1 MGEKSRYEQHQEGRR
16 KKSNEKQF
24 TEPNETKSFVFPIN
38 NGEKKQ
44 SLQTEEELQ
53 INSIQLL
60 NFQRQ
65 HKIKGNDML
74 FNHSKK
80 KIQQRLQV
88 YLNNNENKKNELN
101 KLTQEKNE

>member
-1 MGEKSRYEQHQEGRR
+1 MNNTKREEEK
-16 KKSNEKQF
+16 KAIEKQF

-53 INSIQLL
+53 IKSIQLR

-65 HKIKGNDML
+65 HKIKTNDLL
-74 FNHSKK
+74 FNSSK
-80 KIQQRLQV
+80 ISTMTSGL
-88 YLNNNENKKNELN
+88 
-101 KLTQEKNE
+101 